1 MIIFQKQGRIAIIF
15 AFICK
20 VQTEYAAELT
30 IPNVIRKNVEERLK
44 MDKFPLSVVGG
55 AR

>member
-1 MIIFQKQGRIAIIF
+1 MIILRKQGRIAIIF

-20 VQTEYAAELT
+20 VQTEYTAELT
-30 IPNVIRKNVEERLK
+30 IHNIIQKNMEERLK
-44 MDKFPLSVVGG
+44 MDNFPLRVVGG